1 MAEFALLIRTYDGIV
16 AIADKEKSHNQST
29 GIIKIN
35 KNTVGI
41 VFKGLDGAKKFYNEL
56 TSKITDSDDFAKI
69 CTTAVDEFNLHQ
81 KEYREADLSIILI
94 SHMKPRRTIFYGFWF
109 DDDGAHTGN
118 ISGAH
123 AFSKIHENLLQYLIN
138 KVYSNHMLVDELSNL
153 SSFATLQCVKI
164 FPIGL
169 EFDYVT
175 LSDKEVK
182 WLTDGEI
189 KDQFYKQEKVDHKL
203 LKLFSD
209 FFLDEVRSK

>member
-1 MAEFALLIRTYDGIV
+1 MIRTYDGIV

-41 VFKGLDGAKKFYNEL
+41 VFKGLDGAKNFCNEF
-56 TSKITDSDDFAKI
+56 TSKITDSDDITKI
-69 CTTAVDEFNLHQ
+69 CKTAIKEFNLHQ
-81 KEYREADLSIILI
+81 KEYQEADFSITLM
-94 SHMKPRRTIFYGFWF
+94 SYMKPRRTIFYGFWF
-109 DDDGAHTGN
+109 DGNGAHTGN

-123 AFSKIHENLLQYLIN
+123 VFSKMHGNLIRYLIN
-138 KVYSNHMLVDELSNL
+138 KVYSRHMLVDELSNL
-153 SSFATLQCVKI
+153 SSFVTLQCVKM
-164 FPIGL
+164 FSIGL

-203 LKLFSD
+203 LKSFSD